1 MQFANPHVC
10 PDCQHRISGESHC
23 PTCGLDLTSVAV
35 RQLWQTLLQADDLL
49 LQARSTSTAAS
60 SAAQAPPEPQQ
71 PQPQP
76 VNQQAAPTPS
86 PPAASAQPTYYPSYP
101 RASGPV
107 PAAPPR
113 AERNWSVGT
122 IILALG
128 AFGLIVAG
136 FIFVTKSWDNLGLV
150 GRTLI
155 LSAVTVVIGMLALW
169 VTRRT
174 LRASAEAVWTVFLA
188 LLTLDFFAARYEG
201 MAGLGAISLP
211 WAWVIWGVVLT
222 GLAILIV
229 LIARPRLHTDLVT
242 AAIAG
247 SIGIALAG
255 IGSAAIGDDWD
266 LSWRSFVALIVAGI
280 LALATRPANIRALTI
295 AARILV
301 GLFFLFAYGVA
312 LVELLDHSAL
322 SQLVDERHG
331 LPMLLMAGAS
341 IVVAAVVRQ
350 VRIPAVAL
358 AVVALSALI
367 MTPAADEWYP
377 EGVWVVFGV
386 LAAILAVAAL
396 RGTSDWVRGLRLGA
410 VPLFIGLVTIVI
422 MWLGDVVDVAG
433 RAVNESWA
441 GAWDARLD
449 SQLTV
454 RTDWWWVLA
463 VLAGWLTVVWAVP
476 RWPEWR
482 RTFPDSSWLF
492 APAAGIALAEAV
504 VLCRLPVWV
513 AVAVLLTA
521 AGALLVAQLRSAAPM
536 LGPVGAILASGGAL
550 LALSNASLSSVAWI
564 IAALL
569 LAGLVFVDGPVWLRM
584 GYSAVAAILTIGA
597 GTAVVEM
604 VDGTQSVSV
613 FVALGIGLTLIAA
626 ANLILT
632 THIARIPLEIV
643 GAVGTLTALV
653 WAGSSGELSARWTIA
668 GVVLIA
674 LGSAVV
680 SRRWYVGPGIA
691 ALIVAYLLLI
701 VNQGFTFVEA
711 YTLPLGVA
719 ALAIGLV
726 TIRKHPTSS
735 TWIYLGAGLALSMLP
750 SLPQALANPVGLR
763 ALILGIGAVVAL
775 GVGVRLGW
783 QAPFVAGVSV
793 AVLLVL
799 FNIGPYANAAP
810 RVALIA
816 VVSAILL
823 GLGITWED
831 RMRDSRAIVGYVKAM
846 R

>member
-1 MQFANPHVC
+1 MQYPSFPRAGGP
-10 PDCQHRISGESHC
+10 
-23 PTCGLDLTSVAV
+23 VA
-35 RQLWQTLLQADDLL
+35 
-49 LQARSTSTAAS
+49 
-60 SAAQAPPEPQQ
+60 
-71 PQPQP
+71 
-76 VNQQAAPTPS
+76 AAPL
-86 PPAASAQPTYYPSYP
+86 
-101 RASGPV
+101 PV
-107 PAAPPR
+107 
-113 AERNWSVGT
+113 ERNWSVGT

-155 LSAVTVVIGMLALW
+155 LSAVTVLIGVLALW

-211 WAWVIWGVVLT
+211 WAWVVWGIVLT
-222 GLAILIV
+222 GLALLIV

-242 AAIAG
+242 AAITG

-255 IGSAAIGDDWD
+255 LGAAAIGDDWD
-266 LSWRSFVALIVAGI
+266 LSWRSIVALIVAGL

-295 AARILV
+295 SARVIV
-301 GLFFLFAYGVA
+301 GLFFLFAYGAA
-312 LVELLDHSAL
+312 LVELIDHSKL
-322 SQLVDERHG
+322 SELVDERHV
-331 LPMLLMAGAS
+331 LPILLMAGAS
-341 IVVAAVVRQ
+341 IAVAAVVSQ
-350 VRIPAVAL
+350 VRTPAVAF

-367 MTPAADEWYP
+367 ITPAGDAWYP
-377 EGVWVVFGV
+377 EGVWVAFAA
-386 LAAILAVAAL
+386 LAAIFAVAGL
-396 RGTSDWVRGLRLGA
+396 RGASDWVRGLRLGA
-410 VPLFIGLVTIVI
+410 LPLLIGLAAIVVI
-422 MWLGDVVDVAG
+422 WLGDVVDVAG
-433 RAVNESWA
+433 SAANDSWT
-441 GAWDARLD
+441 GAWNAHLD

-454 RTDWWWVLA
+454 RTDWWWVLL
-463 VLAGWLTVVWAVP
+463 VLTTWLTVAWAVP
-476 RWPEWR
+476 RWPECR
-482 RTFPDSSWLF
+482 RTLPDPAWF
-492 APAAGIALAEAV
+492 VAPAAGVALAEAV

-513 AVAVLLTA
+513 AVAILLLA
-521 AGALLVAQLRSAAPM
+521 SGALLLVQLKSMTPM
-536 LGPVGAILASGGAL
+536 HGAVGATLASIGAL

-564 IAALL
+564 VAGLL
-569 LAGLVFVDGPVWLRM
+569 LTGFVYVDGPAWLRM
-584 GYSAVAAILTIGA
+584 GYAALGAILIISA
-597 GTAVVEM
+597 GPAIVE
-604 VDGTQSVSV
+604 VFDGTRAVSV
-613 FVALGIGLTLIAA
+613 FVALGVSLALIAA
-626 ANLILT
+626 TGLILS
-632 THIARIPLEIV
+632 THLARLPLEVI
-643 GAVGTLTALV
+643 GAIGAFTALM
-653 WAGSSGELSARWTIA
+653 WTGSSGELSARWTVA

-674 LGSAVV
+674 LGSAVA
-680 SRRWYVGPGIA
+680 SRRWYIGPGIA

-719 ALAIGLV
+719 ALAIGLF

-735 TWIYLGAGLALSMLP
+735 TWIYLGPGLALSMLP
-750 SLPQALANPVGLR
+750 SLPQALANPIGLR
-763 ALILGIGAVVAL
+763 ALILGVGAVVAL